1 MKIIETCCVVLL
13 GIAMSESKIEHEIK
27 SRNEMQ
33 NNCCSKFSIIT
44 IKVLSDPET
53 VEFTTKK
60 SRSCKFYAIFT
71 WHVHCHSTWGVYG
84 KV

>member
-1 MKIIETCCVVLL
+1 MGYSGIYCHVAWGLQLHMKIIETCVVLL

-27 SRNEMQ
+27 SQNEMQ

-53 VEFTTKK
+53 VEFTTK
-60 SRSCKFYAIFT
+60 I
-71 WHVHCHSTWGVYG
+71 
-84 KV
+84 